1 MNIVNLFSVYIES
14 KYYKSII
21 SNEFSTI
28 ITTESND
35 LPEKIRFIVVD
46 KIQLSDQIKINNQFL
61 FKSDV
66 LSCVDNNEKVVKIEV
81 KSDKY
86 VISVENGI
94 DNGYLLLIL
103 NSIIK
108 ILVVNYGGLAVH
120 SSMVGNNDFGVLL
133 TGWGGVGKTSFI
145 LNACKGNKVSVGDEW
160 NLISD
165 SKIYPM
171 RNYILLMYYDVL
183 NNTHL
188 VRLIDKARMLL
199 FDYLSVRYIERIFER
214 MRITLRCKKIV
225 VKKICKSKNNTIP
238 LGESVHHFKDKGSV
252 NNIIKIS
259 GNKYSQIITS
269 NFIHES
275 SHLIE
280 MLNYLNLTNNEKE
293 DLVILFLKKYKDNA
307 NKIFKNVDCSLS
319 CGGEFNSDLYVDK
332 VVNNGN

>member
-1 MNIVNLFSVYIES
+1 M
-14 KYYKSII
+14 
-21 SNEFSTI
+21 
-28 ITTESND
+28 
-35 LPEKIRFIVVD
+35 
-46 KIQLSDQIKINNQFL
+46 
-61 FKSDV
+61 
-66 LSCVDNNEKVVKIEV
+66 
-81 KSDKY
+81 
-86 VISVENGI
+86 
-94 DNGYLLLIL
+94 
-103 NSIIK
+103 
-108 ILVVNYGGLAVH
+108 
-120 SSMVGNNDFGVLL
+120 
-133 TGWGGVGKTSFI
+133 
-145 LNACKGNKVSVGDEW
+145 SVGDEW

-238 LGESVHHFKDKGSV
+238 LGESVNHFKDKGSV

>member
-103 NSIIK
+103 NSII
-108 ILVVNYGGLAVH
+108 
-120 SSMVGNNDFGVLL
+120 M
-133 TGWGGVGKTSFI
+133 
-145 LNACKGNKVSVGDEW
+145 
-160 NLISD
+160 
-165 SKIYPM
+165 
-171 RNYILLMYYDVL
+171 
-183 NNTHL
+183 
-188 VRLIDKARMLL
+188 
-199 FDYLSVRYIERIFER
+199 
-214 MRITLRCKKIV
+214 
-225 VKKICKSKNNTIP
+225 
-238 LGESVHHFKDKGSV
+238 
-252 NNIIKIS
+252 
-259 GNKYSQIITS
+259 
-269 NFIHES
+269 
-275 SHLIE
+275 
-280 MLNYLNLTNNEKE
+280 E
-293 DLVILFLKKYKDNA
+293 DLPSIHRW
-307 NKIFKNVDCSLS
+307 
-319 CGGEFNSDLYVDK
+319 
-332 VVNNGN
+332 